1 MGNVFKSVAKF
12 LDNALSGGEVDVI
25 VMEEKPLDASAVVAA
40 VAEDSSDVIAL
51 ENAGEA
57 AEGDGADGGSDN
69 ADAANTDEAAADE
82 DAGADGGE
90 AAANADDANA
100 DGGEADANA
109 DADANAGE
117 TQSIAAVLGAG
128 QVAISAADL
137 EALRAD
143 AGKWNEHSAELEQ
156 LREWKA
162 NSGKPNLVAGAAD
175 AADVVAESPK
185 KVSAAT
191 QKAIDLKNKMAGN

>member
-1 MGNVFKSVAKF
+1 
-12 LDNALSGGEVDVI
+12 LDKAISGGEVDVI
-25 VMEEKPLDASAVVAA
+25 TMEEKPLDAGASDGTPPAPLSNQ
-40 VAEDSSDVIAL
+40 EDGLVT
-51 ENAGEA
+51 G
-57 AEGDGADGGSDN
+57 AEGTGGTDAADDAGAEGPDSYREDN
-69 ADAANTDEAAADE
+69 ADAANTDEAAAGE
-82 DAGADGGE
+82 DADAGE
-90 AAANADDANA
+90 ANA
-100 DGGEADANA
+100 DGGAADVNADEADAN
-109 DADANAGE
+109 DDGGE
-117 TQSIAAVLGAG
+117 TPRMASVQLGAG

-175 AADVVAESPK
+175 AADVVGESPK